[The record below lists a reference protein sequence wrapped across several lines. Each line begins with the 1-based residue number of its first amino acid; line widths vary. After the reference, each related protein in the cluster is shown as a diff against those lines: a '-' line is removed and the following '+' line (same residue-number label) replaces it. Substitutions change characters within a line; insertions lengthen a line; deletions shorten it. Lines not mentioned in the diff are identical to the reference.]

1 MKSKRVI
8 PNNLGWIQSKLD
20 KEHLD
25 FLWEM
30 IEKSSKKDYKDRLA
44 GNIKQ
49 SFEIEDE
56 GDYFFNEILF
66 PHSQMYYNTYGGH
79 PIRDHS
85 YGDIELRERRENVNK
100 RLEKLERG
108 GPLEERVT
116 IIENVLRKVD
126 FICFD
131 KIAEMEESVWKNK

>member
-56 GDYFFNEILF
+56 GDYFFNPRIF
-66 PHSQMYYNTYGGH
+66 
-79 PIRDHS
+79 
-85 YGDIELRERRENVNK
+85 
-100 RLEKLERG
+100 
-108 GPLEERVT
+108 
-116 IIENVLRKVD
+116 
-126 FICFD
+126 F
-131 KIAEMEESVWKNK
+131 